1 MLPKL
6 LTGYSCAKRA
16 ADKERMEEVKK
27 QQANLLVARQTVVPL
42 MVDVIR
48 EVYEGSMCAGSVSSL
63 HQIWPRLAFYVSQQ
77 RTSRVVLLFP
87 FLMKTRV

>member
-1 MLPKL
+1 M
-6 LTGYSCAKRA
+6 
-16 ADKERMEEVKK
+16 K

-63 HQIWPRLAFYVSQQ
+63 HQIWPRLAFYVLSNGP
-77 RTSRVVLLFP
+77 RE
-87 FLMKTRV
+87 